1 MAFVEVG
8 GVRQEI
14 NSPWGTPAG
23 DNTSEWQMM
32 AAENLAGNNQI
43 LWRNN
48 TYNVLHR
55 WSLDANWTWQSSSGA
70 DPFNTAAAWDLETS
84 FQVDATKDGIIGA
97 PPTPASLQY
106 DWSTAA
112 PLGDLPALLKARL
125 NLSSPRPSEPTLSV
139 TALRVDLRAPG
150 ISLTGTPRATD
161 WSNGV
166 RETLSQTTRQFISA
180 SNTAGLPVVAAIN
193 SSPFDLISQSQF
205 QTVPTN
211 LRGFV
216 VSEGQ
221 LVSDTDSNADTFQS
235 TVLFDTITGARI
247 ENITANNAPPSSSLK
262 LATSGF
268 GIVLNNGLATGDT
281 TLQNAR
287 SGLGLSADGRYLTLV
302 AVDRLP
308 NASQPSGWQGAT
320 DFDMGQILR
329 GFGAANGMLLDG
341 GGSTQLA
348 WWNGSLAQAE
358 LLSNPPFERYVG
370 SSLGVIYQPPVD

>member
-1 MAFVEVG
+1 
-8 GVRQEI
+8 
-14 NSPWGTPAG
+14 
-23 DNTSEWQMM
+23 MM
-32 AAENLAGNNQI
+32 AAENLAGINQI

-84 FQVDATKDGIIGA
+84 FQVDATKDDIIGA

-287 SGLGLSADGRYLTLV
+287 SGLGLSADGRHLTLV

-358 LLSNPPFERYVG
+358 LLSNPLFERYVG